1 MSKSARLLSPRP
13 LLLSS
18 SSTQSLCRRSAL
30 DALVRPTRQRL
41 LYTTRPLCATI
52 VTSATAAGFLPS
64 TDAALSSASSSSSS
78 KPLKGSGSNL
88 GMGTGGREI
97 PGMRLGRAEVLRI
110 PSKEDTEEAELDVEV
125 LPPEDCNVL
134 VTERA
139 ADQLRRIST
148 RENDPDV
155 ALRISVESG
164 GCHGYQYKLTLT
176 SVNERQPDDYHFAHP
191 TLRPSNILVDA
202 VSIPLLKGS
211 TLDFVTELIGSSFR
225 VSDNPQAKGSGCG
238 CGVSWELKI

>member
-1 MSKSARLLSPRP
+1 MSKSARLLSPRT

-30 DALVRPTRQRL
+30 DTLVRPTRQRL

-64 TDAALSSASSSSSS
+64 TDAALSSASSSPS
-78 KPLKGSGSNL
+78 KPLKGSGSSL
-88 GMGTGGREI
+88 GMGNSGRQTPGTGV
-97 PGMRLGRAEVLRI
+97 GRAELLRI
-110 PSKEDTEEAELDVEV
+110 PSKEDIEEAELDVEV

-139 ADQLRRIST
+139 AEQLRRIST
-148 RENDPDV
+148 RENDPDA

-164 GCHGYQYKLTLT
+164 GCHGYQYKLSLT

-202 VSIPLLKGS
+202 VSLPLLKGS